1 MVNVAIVGASGY
13 TGGELLRI
21 LLHHP
26 EVEVTV
32 ATSREYKGK
41 PVHYVHFNLRG
52 LYKGLI
58 FTDVD
63 IDLISK
69 KSDVVFL
76 SVPHGVSLRYVPK
89 FLEVGLRVID
99 LSADFRLKN
108 PEDYV
113 KWYGFEHPYPDLLS
127 NAVYGLP
134 EIHRDEL
141 RGARLIASPGCNATA
156 ALLSLIP
163 LVKFNVIDLHRIII
177 DVKVGSSEG
186 GSKPS
191 LSSHHSEREGSIRP
205 YSVEGHR
212 HAAEVEQ
219 ELRYISSKKEVE
231 VSLTP
236 HAVSSIR
243 GALATSYSWALKNI
257 SEVDLVGIFAE
268 VYAKEPF
275 IRIVHKLPPG
285 HPNPKYVIGS
295 NYADVGFGIEAR
307 LSLIKSFAAIDNLVK
322 GAAGQAVQAFNIAL
336 GFKETLG
343 IELAPI
349 KPV

>member
-1 MVNVAIVGASGY
+1 MVNVAIIGASGY

-21 LLHHP
+21 LFHHP
-26 EVEVTV
+26 EAEVTV

-41 PVHYVHFNLRG
+41 PVHYIHFNLRG
-52 LYKGLI
+52 LYRGLI
-58 FTDVD
+58 FTDVNL
-63 IDLISK
+63 DLIAK

-76 SVPHGVSLRYVPK
+76 SVPHGASLKYVPK
-89 FLEVGLRVID
+89 LLEVGLKVID

-113 KWYGFEHPYPDLLS
+113 KWYGYEHPYPDLLS
-127 NAVYGLP
+127 KAIYGMP

-141 RGARLIASPGCNATA
+141 RGANLIASPGCNATA

-163 LVKFNVIDLHRIII
+163 LVKFNVIDLHKIVI

-186 GSKPS
+186 GSKPT
-191 LSSHHSEREGSIRP
+191 LSSHHPEREGSIRP
-205 YSVEGHR
+205 YSTEGHR
-212 HAAEVEQ
+212 HVAEVEQ
-219 ELRYISSKKEVE
+219 ELRYVSGKDVKA
-231 VSLTP
+231 SLTP

-243 GALATSYSWALKNI
+243 GALATSYTWALKDVG
-257 SEVDLVGIFAE
+257 EVDLIRMFTK

-275 IRIVHKLPPG
+275 VRIVHKSPPG
-285 HPNPKYVIGS
+285 HPNPKYVVGS
-295 NYADVGFGIEAR
+295 NYADVGFSIEAR

-343 IELAPI
+343 LELIPI